1 MTTVN
6 MFIHRKDIT
15 LIGEI
20 MDELPHARSFRL
32 EKEEGGGIGTTLK
45 LIAATDFNGK
55 PVEVTFEISGVE
67 DW

>member
-1 MTTVN
+1 
-6 MFIHRKDIT
+6 
-15 LIGEI
+15 